1 MDQIKKYPTQS
12 SKEQSLNSASF
23 SKTGLTEI
31 FKMLASSSGAE
42 LKYISVE
49 IQLLIIISH

>member
-12 SKEQSLNSASF
+12 SKELSLSSASF
-23 SKTGLTEI
+23 SKAGLTEI
-31 FKMLASSSGAE
+31 FKMLASPSGAE

>member
-12 SKEQSLNSASF
+12 SKEQSLSSASF
-23 SKTGLTEI
+23 SKAGLTEI
-31 FKMLASSSGAE
+31 FKMLASPSGAE

-49 IQLLIIISH
+49 IQLLIIIFH